1 MRGKQTESCGRCAM
15 STVVD
20 VTASDGEEG
29 ENRDPFGENAIEVD
43 EETLRRLSPGAW
55 AGRVT
60 GRLDAAATRIIYG
73 R

>member
-1 MRGKQTESCGRCAM
+1 M

-29 ENRDPFGENAIEVD
+29 DGRDPFGENAIEVD

-55 AGRVT
+55 VGRVT
-60 GRLDAAATRIIYG
+60 SRLDAVATRFIYG